1 MAIMTF
7 WRNSHIWKYQKE
19 VEIIRNMCGF
29 IYSMNERLQIKNQS
43 KDYLFLLDLIKSTV
57 PRKKRFFIDPIIYIR
72 K

>member
-57 PRKKRFFIDPIIYIR
+57 PRKKKIFYWPYYLY
-72 K
+72 

>member
-1 MAIMTF
+1 
-7 WRNSHIWKYQKE
+7 
-19 VEIIRNMCGF
+19 MCGF